1 MKSLIDMLYHDHY
14 SGAPVPRGIDR
25 EEILDWE
32 RGEMFYI
39 GFCMGARLMQEIMDC
54 PEFH

>member
-25 EEILDWE
+25 EEILD
-32 RGEMFYI
+32 
-39 GFCMGARLMQEIMDC
+39 
-54 PEFH
+54 